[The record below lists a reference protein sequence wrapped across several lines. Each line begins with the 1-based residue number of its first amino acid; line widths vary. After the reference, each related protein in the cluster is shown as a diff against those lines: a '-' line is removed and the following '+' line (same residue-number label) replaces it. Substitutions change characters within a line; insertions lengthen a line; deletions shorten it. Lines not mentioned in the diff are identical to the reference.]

1 MSSEFYDIAN
11 IGNSPPIPSP
21 PLPDYRNL
29 YLSEAKLFLP
39 RPLALPP
46 PSPSRVYTRMIDAAR
61 RPTDSIHPVYFPR
74 IFRRFLEAA
83 ANVRRY
89 LICARPPAVPAG
101 WMIDHPGILT
111 QTARLRQSSFPPIR
125 LMTKARMKRASLFLF
140 EELGATERERERMR
154 GNEGNGST
162 RCLYQFLRLR
172 PRCRGNLCNKGSR
185 RTEGGRGVISPFKAA
200 PLPLPAR
207 LAFR

>member
-46 PSPSRVYTRMIDAAR
+46 PLP
-61 RPTDSIHPVYFPR
+61 
-74 IFRRFLEAA
+74 L
-83 ANVRRY
+83 
-89 LICARPPAVPAG
+89 
-101 WMIDHPGILT
+101 
-111 QTARLRQSSFPPIR
+111 ARLYEDDRCRAATDRFHPPRVFPSYFSTILRGGGQRKTILNLREASRGSGRMDDRSSGDIDSNRSPKTILFPSHPANDQSANETSQPFSFR
-125 LMTKARMKRASLFLF
+125 GTGRD
-140 EELGATERERERMR
+140 RERKR

-172 PRCRGNLCNKGSR
+172 PRWRGNLCNKGSR
-185 RTEGGRGVISPFKAA
+185 RAEGGRGVISPFKAA